1 MPAGNEFHIR
11 TQQKKMQNEKRIMNF
26 AEISMRLFMEL
37 VDGLSRYEAPVWL
50 LAELIPLLRCRLFI
64 LLVLPLIKTCFPLR
78 NIEGSKRAR
87 LISRLACFLA
97 ATRDS

>member
-64 LLVLPLIKTCFPLR
+64 LLVLQDMLSIT
-78 NIEGSKRAR
+78 
-87 LISRLACFLA
+87 
-97 ATRDS
+97 